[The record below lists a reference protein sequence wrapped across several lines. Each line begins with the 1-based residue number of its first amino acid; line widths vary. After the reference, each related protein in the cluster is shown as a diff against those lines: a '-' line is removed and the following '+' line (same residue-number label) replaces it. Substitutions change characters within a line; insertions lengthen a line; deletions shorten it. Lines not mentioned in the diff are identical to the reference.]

1 MSTQYYY
8 SDIDD
13 HTHEHTHRVPR
24 THPPTRR
31 SNLRPP
37 MSYAAPGAEAERIGA
52 YVAQHLVPA
61 MLARQDQ
68 PVQLVLNFGGALHL
82 APGAAAAEQGFPTRG
97 RMTAGLPGPGPE
109 PGLGSGMGMGG
120 IGLGLPSMGSDLG
133 SGSRPRRTVG
143 YCRGCCR
150 RQLVGPAGNCRD
162 CDDLATA
169 ERRGPG
175 AGGWEDGI
183 RYVAGRDPWVRRDP
197 RNVSR
202 GARQYQGYWSDSEV
216 GGYSSGRW

>member
-1 MSTQYYY
+1 MSTHYYY

-13 HTHEHTHRVPR
+13 HAPGHTHHVPR
-24 THPPTRR
+24 VHQPARR
-31 SNLRPP
+31 SNLRPA
-37 MSYAAPGAEAERIGA
+37 MSYGAQGADAERIGA

-82 APGAAAAEQGFPTRG
+82 APGATAAEQGFPTRG
-97 RMTAGLPGPGPE
+97 GMTAGLPGPGP
-109 PGLGSGMGMGG
+109 
-120 IGLGLPSMGSDLG
+120 GLGLGIGGMSSGLPPVGSDLG

-162 CDDLATA
+162 CDDLIAA
-169 ERRGPG
+169 ERRGAG
-175 AGGWEDGI
+175 AVGGGGWEDGI
-183 RYVAGRDPWVRRDP
+183 RYVTGRDPWARRDP
-197 RNVSR
+197 RDGYR
-202 GARQYQGYWSDSEV
+202 AARQYQGYWSDSEA